1 MNTTQKCKLALVVV
15 ATGFMVWFAVLA
27 IQFGN
32 KLSAQTEK
40 NFADAIRVM
49 QGAK

>member
-1 MNTTQKCKLALVVV
+1 MDTVQKCKLVVV
-15 ATGFMVWFAVLA
+15 VFATGIMVWFAVLA

-32 KLSAQTEK
+32 KISDQTEK

-49 QGAK
+49 QGEK